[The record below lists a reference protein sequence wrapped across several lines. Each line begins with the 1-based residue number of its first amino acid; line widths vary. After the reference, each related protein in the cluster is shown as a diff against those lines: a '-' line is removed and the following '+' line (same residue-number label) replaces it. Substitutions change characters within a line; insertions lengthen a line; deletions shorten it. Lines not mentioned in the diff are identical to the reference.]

1 MKCEQCGAELKCL
14 LVDEFDIEG
23 ADSFNEYW
31 FNECDKNAVYIDTN
45 ANWAGYGLLSDEE
58 MHDTI
63 TCPFCHKYPF
73 KDTEMQVYDIVRVVM
88 FRNPKINPD
97 EEKGYEQDG

>member
-14 LVDEFDIEG
+14 LVDEFDREG

-31 FNECDKNAVYIDTN
+31 FNECDENAVYIDTN
-45 ANWAGYGLLSDEE
+45 ANWTGYGLSDEE
-58 MHDTI
+58 MPDTI

-97 EEKGYEQDG
+97 EEKASEKDG